1 MTAIKP
7 IYLPARLFA
16 SIPWWIEAIKGD
28 CVHIGGI
35 GRWNKRDKLTH
46 RYEIADVR
54 GRLALTVPVSRS
66 KDTGEGGMRQMLLS
80 SHGDWWHVHRV
91 TLESAYG
98 RTPFF
103 EHYFPNLAMFFDAG
117 VVDRFSGLC
126 RYVEAVTA
134 KIMTLLGQPAK
145 VELSDDSPTVEI
157 DDYLA
162 LPEYYQVRREQLGF
176 IGGLSILDL
185 LFNLGPEA
193 LLYLRSLA
201 GLQPDGRPWAG

>member
-1 MTAIKP
+1 MFSP
-7 IYLPARLFA
+7 VCLQPRLFA
-16 SIPWWIEAIKGD
+16 PIPWWVEAIKAD
-28 CVHIGGI
+28 RVHIGGM
-35 GRWNKRDKLTH
+35 GRWDKRDKGTH

-54 GRLALTVPVSRS
+54 GRLALTVPVSRRH
-66 KDTGEGGMRQMLLS
+66 DAGEAGMRQTFLS

-103 EHYFPNLAMFFDAG
+103 EHYFPNLAMFFDRDT
-117 VVDRFSGLC
+117 VDRFPGLC
-126 RYVEAVTA
+126 GYIEATTA
-134 KIMTLLGQPAK
+134 TVMKLLGQPAD
-145 VELSDDSPTVEI
+145 VVMTDERPAVTDPDA
-157 DDYLA
+157 A
-162 LPEYYQVRREQLGF
+162 LPSYYQVRQGQLGF

-201 GLQPDGRPWAG
+201 GLNPDGSPC